1 MATEKTTITDQLRN
15 NIITLRKELGISAY
29 DLSEKS
35 GHSKYWLPNIESGK
49 TQKISKD
56 DLFSIY
62 TILLNDDDPQSVFY
76 YIEKIINQNLYGVK
90 EWDQLIPI
98 DERFKEMYEQED
110 LDNAFSELLEEFNDQ
125 ISSTINGYSVQT
137 KQAALTA
144 MLNANRTLYMVPDLI
159 FPLLYV
165 PLYGTKPNDP
175 KSYGATVDDLLAIGA
190 KYRDLVVKNDSLE
203 LIDQYREWDR
213 EQLEV
218 NKKTAAT
225 ALENFK
231 SILELICSLADNPN
245 PKLHSVRNLF
255 YSSIAYLF
263 NEIEPKTVGSFL
275 PYLPNV
281 KTGEEF
287 SDLVSKT
294 YNWFKIHQ
302 KEWALPNIQEYIPD
316 DTYASAKE
324 VLKKIPDV
332 RLR

>member
-1 MATEKTTITDQLRN
+1 M
-15 NIITLRKELGISAY
+15 
-29 DLSEKS
+29 LS
-35 GHSKYWLPNIESGK
+35 
-49 TQKISKD
+49 
-56 DLFSIY
+56 
-62 TILLNDDDPQSVFY
+62 
-76 YIEKIINQNLYGVK
+76 
-90 EWDQLIPI
+90 
-98 DERFKEMYEQED
+98 
-110 LDNAFSELLEEFNDQ
+110 SELLEEFNDQ
-125 ISSTINGYSVQT
+125 ISSTFNGYSVQT

-144 MLNANRTLYMVPDLI
+144 LLNANRTLYMIPDLI
-159 FPLLYV
+159 FPLLYI
-165 PLYGTKPNDP
+165 PLYGTNPNDP

-190 KYRDLVVKNDSLE
+190 KYHDLAVKNDSLQ

-213 EQLEV
+213 EQLEE

-231 SILELICSLADNPN
+231 SILELICSFADNPN

-255 YSSIAYLF
+255 YSSIAFLF

-275 PYLPNV
+275 PYLHDV

-287 SDLVSKT
+287 SSLVSKT

-316 DTYASAKE
+316 DTYTSAKE